1 MSNVV
6 HKTKKQGTSLGHIYS
21 PFLTCVLSVS
31 VCLRHPFENENGD
44 TQWES
49 AGLVDKCAG
58 AMEKRKSAL
67 YTTAGT
73 GWLTFLLMPSHE
85 PCHFSEDMD
94 RCLPVLTPL
103 WPHRKLHVSLCFQVM
118 ARVRMF
124 LGPIYGRIPPPYM
137 SYVESFEWS
146 ASAGDSAEET
156 RHSTQRTVYA
166 RTSRGRTTWRSF
178 YVSHFTA
185 SNESQ
190 TRQVACVH
198 VVYSQLSAVFL
209 TSEGSQCVNDAWST
223 FTALVVVWEDQGFF
237 SALWLYSPSSTLC
250 LLGEGVSWIWSRRV
264 HKQCSEGSREFQL
277 SPAFFSQLPDGSQMF
292 FEAAA
297 ALSLCLRSFSPPP
310 PPRVSLSFHIFC
322 PLLLPVLPI
331 FSLSSGITPFAKV
344 LASPCLIVI
353 TPRQINSRSPH
364 LFSLFLFC
372 FSLLRLCFSLLLPLS
387 PILHHSSFLWS
398 VPGKW
403 RSVAPITHRTMLCFR
418 CV

>member
-21 PFLTCVLSVS
+21 PFLTRVLSVS

-166 RTSRGRTTWRSF
+166 RTSRGRSKHHVTELLCVAFYGFKWISDTTS
-178 YVSHFTA
+178 
-185 SNESQ
+185 
-190 TRQVACVH
+190 CVCPCRLQPTFC
-198 VVYSQLSAVFL
+198 SVF
-209 TSEGSQCVNDAWST
+209 D
-223 FTALVVVWEDQGFF
+223 
-237 SALWLYSPSSTLC
+237 
-250 LLGEGVSWIWSRRV
+250 
-264 HKQCSEGSREFQL
+264 
-277 SPAFFSQLPDGSQMF
+277 
-292 FEAAA
+292 
-297 ALSLCLRSFSPPP
+297 LR
-310 PPRVSLSFHIFC
+310 
-322 PLLLPVLPI
+322 
-331 FSLSSGITPFAKV
+331 GIPM
-344 LASPCLIVI
+344 
-353 TPRQINSRSPH
+353 R
-364 LFSLFLFC
+364 
-372 FSLLRLCFSLLLPLS
+372 
-387 PILHHSSFLWS
+387 
-398 VPGKW
+398 
-403 RSVAPITHRTMLCFR
+403 
-418 CV
+418 